1 MTSSTPHSPAGASDA
16 EAAEGR
22 VYMVSGE
29 DWDEIVAAANEAGDF
44 ESGERIVINMGP
56 QHPST
61 HGVDRKSTRLNSS
74 HESVSRMPSS
84 A

>member
-1 MTSSTPHSPAGASDA
+1 MSSTPHAAAGASDS

-22 VYMVSGE
+22 VYTVSGE
-29 DWDEIVAAANEAGDF
+29 DWGEIAAAANETTDL

-56 QHPST
+56 QPRQRSP
-61 HGVDRKSTRLNSS
+61 D
-74 HESVSRMPSS
+74 